1 MKNENTFKM
10 VTTVTV
16 ISIFITLITGGY
28 DFILPL
34 YYSIKYKMDLNGA
47 SSIGIIGGADGPT
60 SIILTGNPY
69 FYYIRALFALISII
83 GISYI
88 ILSKKKKR
96 IKKK

>member
-1 MKNENTFKM
+1 MKNERTNMM

-60 SIILTGNPY
+60 SILLTGNPY
-69 FYYIRALFALISII
+69 IYYIRALFALISIV

-88 ILSKKKKR
+88 ILSKRNNKINKK
-96 IKKK
+96 

>member
-1 MKNENTFKM
+1 MKNERTYTI

-34 YYSIKYKMDLNGA
+34 YYSIKYKLDLNGA
-47 SSIGIIGGADGPT
+47 SSIGIIGSADGPT
-60 SIILTGNPY
+60 SILITGTQY
-69 FYYIRALFALISII
+69 IYYIRALFALISIG

-88 ILSKKKKR
+88 ILSKRKKK
-96 IKKK
+96 